1 MKLTYFK
8 AADLEIGVVS
18 IENIDGLVKQRDVL
32 ARLANSVDWLMEQLK
47 DLHHDYYVRRFGN
60 RRHKKAQI
68 TQIEKDLEVSQ
79 KRFEKEQ
86 LVLKEIEEQVGLKA
100 QDLPSIVADEITWE
114 GDTVTYRKVDTYYS
128 QKINLADKQVRYRR

>member
-18 IENIDGLVKQRDVL
+18 IENIDALVKQRDLLV
-32 ARLANSVDWLMEQLK
+32 RLTNSVDWLKEKLK
-47 DLHHDYYVRRFGN
+47 ELAYARYKLFFRKRRYD
-60 RRHKKAQI
+60 AQI

-79 KRFEKEQ
+79 KRFEKER
-86 LVLKEIEEQVGLKA
+86 LVLKEIEEQVGVKA
-100 QDLPSIVADEITWE
+100 QDLPSIIADEITWE
-114 GDTVTYRKVDTYYS
+114 GDTVTYRKGDMYYS

>member
-18 IENIDGLVKQRDVL
+18 IENIDKLVKQRDVL
-32 ARLANSVDWLMEQLK
+32 ARLRNSVDWLKEELK
-47 DLHHDYYVRRFGN
+47 ELAYARYKSFFRKRRYD
-60 RRHKKAQI
+60 AQI

-79 KRFEKEQ
+79 KRFKKER

-100 QDLPSIVADEITWE
+100 KDLPSIIADEITWE
-114 GDTVTYRKVDTYYS
+114 GDTVTYRKGDMYYS

>member
-18 IENIDGLVKQRDVL
+18 IENIEALVKQRDLLV
-32 ARLANSVDWLMEQLK
+32 RLTNSVDWLMEELK
-47 DLHHDYYVRRFGN
+47 ELAYARYKSFFRKRRYD
-60 RRHKKAQI
+60 AQI

-79 KRFEKEQ
+79 KRFEKER
-86 LVLKEIEEQVGLKA
+86 LELKLIEEQVGVKA
-100 QDLPSIVADEITWE
+100 KDLPSIIADEIVLE
-114 GDTVTYRKVDTYYS
+114 GDTVTYRKGDMYYS

>member
-18 IENIDGLVKQRDVL
+18 IENIDKLVKQRDVL
-32 ARLANSVDWLMEQLK
+32 ARLRNSVDWLKEELK
-47 DLHHDYYVRRFGN
+47 ELAYARYKSFFRKRRYD
-60 RRHKKAQI
+60 AQI

-86 LVLKEIEEQVGLKA
+86 LELKEIEEQLGVKA
-100 QDLPSIVADEITWE
+100 KDLPSIIADEITWE
-114 GDTVTYRKVDTYYS
+114 GDTVTYRKGDMYYS

>member
-18 IENIDGLVKQRDVL
+18 IENIDKLVKQRDVL
-32 ARLANSVDWLMEQLK
+32 ARLRNSVDWLKEELK
-47 DLHHDYYVRRFGN
+47 ELAYARYKSFFRKRRYD
-60 RRHKKAQI
+60 AQI

-79 KRFEKEQ
+79 KRFEKER
-86 LVLKEIEEQVGLKA
+86 LELKLIEEQLGVKA
-100 QDLPSIVADEITWE
+100 KDLPSIIADEITWE
-114 GDTVTYRKVDTYYS
+114 GDTVTYRKGDMYYS

>member
-18 IENIDGLVKQRDVL
+18 IENIDALVKQRDVL
-32 ARLANSVDWLMEQLK
+32 VRLRNSVDWLKEELK
-47 DLHHDYYVRRFGN
+47 ELAYARYKSFFRKRRYD
-60 RRHKKAQI
+60 AQI

-86 LVLKEIEEQVGLKA
+86 LELKEIEEQLGVKA
-100 QDLPSIVADEITWE
+100 KDLPSIIADEITWE
-114 GDTVTYRKVDTYYS
+114 GDTVTYRKGDMYYS

>member
-18 IENIDGLVKQRDVL
+18 IENIEALVEQRDLLV
-32 ARLANSVDWLMEQLK
+32 RLANSVDWLKEELK
-47 DLHHDYYVRRFGN
+47 ELAYAKYKSFFRKRRYD
-60 RRHKKAQI
+60 AQI
-68 TQIEKDLEVSQ
+68 MQIEKDLEVSEIS
-79 KRFEKEQ
+79 FEKER
-86 LVLKEIEEQVGLKA
+86 LELEEIERKTGVKA

-114 GDTVTYRKVDTYYS
+114 GDTVTYRKGDMYYS